1 MRKEKVFSQS
11 ESLALA
17 QRNENQFKT
26 IRELK
31 EKNKELVESGEEMG
45 REITHLKRVIAG
57 QKGKIK
63 QLANEVEKWKMLE
76 KEGKADSDRIINGL
90 LEQNGELKDEVAS
103 VKAALE
109 RYTSLPWYRKLF
121 HF

>member
-1 MRKEKVFSQS
+1 MGKENEKEVVRLKQ
-11 ESLALA
+11 L
-17 QRNENQFKT
+17 NENQFKT

-31 EKNKELVESGEEMG
+31 EKNRVLVESGEEMG

-121 HF
+121 CF

>member
-1 MRKEKVFSQS
+1 
-11 ESLALA
+11 
-17 QRNENQFKT
+17 
-26 IRELK
+26 
-31 EKNKELVESGEEMG
+31 MG

-76 KEGKADSDRIINGL
+76 KEGKADSDKLINGL
-90 LEQNGELKDEVAS
+90 LEQNGKLKDEVAS

>member
-11 ESLALA
+11 ESIALA
-17 QRNENQFKT
+17 QRNENQLKT

-76 KEGKADSDRIINGL
+76 KEGKADSDKLINGL
-90 LEQNGELKDEVAS
+90 LEQNGKLKDEVAS

>member
-76 KEGKADSDRIINGL
+76 KEGKADSDKLINGL